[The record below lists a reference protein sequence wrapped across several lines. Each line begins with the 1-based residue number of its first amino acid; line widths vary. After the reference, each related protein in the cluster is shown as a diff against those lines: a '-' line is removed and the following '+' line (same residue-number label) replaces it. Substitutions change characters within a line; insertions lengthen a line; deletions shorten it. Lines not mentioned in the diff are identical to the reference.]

1 MNMRCLR
8 GQTPFCVAA
17 SAPRWK
23 PLQLLTSA
31 YFAVAHPDR
40 GFAGNSLTL
49 PILVSS
55 SQPHSVN
62 GLNYGEPVTVTASVG
77 DASPPCRSPAWP
89 HGEPRHYMQARRR
102 IKLL

>member
-17 SAPRWK
+17 FAPRWK

-40 GFAGNSLTL
+40 GFAENVNSFQ
-49 PILVSS
+49 ILV
-55 SQPHSVN
+55 
-62 GLNYGEPVTVTASVG
+62 
-77 DASPPCRSPAWP
+77 
-89 HGEPRHYMQARRR
+89 
-102 IKLL
+102 LLGFQIISTRFTQT